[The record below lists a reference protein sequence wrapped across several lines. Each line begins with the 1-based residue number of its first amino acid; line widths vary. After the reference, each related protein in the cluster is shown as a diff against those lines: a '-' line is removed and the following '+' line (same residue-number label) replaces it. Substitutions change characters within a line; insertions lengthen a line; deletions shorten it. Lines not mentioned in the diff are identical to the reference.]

1 VDEVRH
7 VLLVEDD
14 EAQAGLARTFLR
26 AYGIEVAHART
37 IQDTWTLLE
46 SMPFDVI
53 VLDRMIEGTD
63 SLASLSEMRRRHH
76 GAILMVSARGGET
89 DRILGLEG
97 GADDYLAKPFNPHEL
112 LARVKALH
120 RRSARREKRG
130 AGRSALFGPWTLQ
143 LAAYRLEHSSGRVC
157 DLTSGELALLRA
169 LLENAGKVLSRN
181 QLLAL
186 TRHDDGDVFD
196 RTIDSLVVRLRKKI
210 EEDPRKPQLIQTV
223 RGGGYRLIG
232 EVAWREN

>member
-1 VDEVRH
+1 LDEVRH

-14 EAQAGLARTFLR
+14 DAQAGLARTFLR

-37 IQDTWTLLE
+37 IQDTWTLLD
-46 SMPFDVI
+46 SMPFD
-53 VLDRMIEGTD
+53 
-63 SLASLSEMRRRHH
+63 A
-76 GAILMVSARGGET
+76 LMVSARGGET

-130 AGRSALFGPWTLQ
+130 AGRSAVFGPWTLR

-232 EVAWREN
+232 EVAWRES

>member
-14 EAQAGLARTFLR
+14 DAQAGLARTFLR

-37 IQDTWTLLE
+37 IQDALTLLE

-53 VLDRMIEGTD
+53 VLDRMIDGTD
-63 SLASLSEMRRRHH
+63 SLASLNELRRRHH

-97 GADDYLAKPFNPHEL
+97 GADDYLAKPFNP
-112 LARVKALH
+112 
-120 RRSARREKRG
+120 RSARREKRG
-130 AGRSALFGPWTLQ
+130 AGRSALFGPWTLR
-143 LAAYRLEHSSGRVC
+143 LAAYRLEHSAGRVC

-210 EEDPRKPQLIQTV
+210 EDDPRKPQLIQTV
-223 RGGGYRLIG
+223 RGGGYRLICD
-232 EVAWREN
+232 VTWREN